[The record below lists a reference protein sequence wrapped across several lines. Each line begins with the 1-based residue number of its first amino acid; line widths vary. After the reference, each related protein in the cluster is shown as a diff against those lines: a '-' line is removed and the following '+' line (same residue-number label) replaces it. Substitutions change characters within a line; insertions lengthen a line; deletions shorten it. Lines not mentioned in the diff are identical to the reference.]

1 MSPRRRPRGR
11 IHKNI
16 VGLVLTTILLAVNG
30 PVIVS
35 VAAGVIHNY
44 VINTKAYKVKYG
56 HWVTLHLEAKY
67 KINAI
72 HSALLYTGKVL
83 IVAGSGNNLGNFR
96 AGRFKS
102 MIYNPANNT
111 FKLIHT
117 PSDLFCSGHTFL
129 PDGKLLIAGGTARYE
144 VLATAVKRAAGVLLL
159 DDQSPNGLP
168 FKVPAGTKLES
179 PTGLMYVT
187 TVGVTI
193 NPAIKRT
200 RRVGRRRVTTVTES
214 QTPTWVHAIKRGKRA
229 DIKEL
234 TQFRILGHYP
244 VDAQNFY
251 GVTNTLNMTQ
261 QTFWGSHKSYIFNP
275 ATESYEHV
283 SNLNIARWYPSLVG
297 LKNGEVLA
305 VSGLNEFGQMIQ
317 GQTEIFSEATKK
329 WTLTPKLTRVFPT
342 YPALFLMPDGN
353 LFFSGSNAG
362 YGSATVG
369 RTPGIWNLTTNGFT
383 DILGLKNPNDTETS
397 ASVLLPPAQAQKYMI
412 IGGGGVGQSNKATA
426 RTAIVD
432 LNDKKPHWTPGPSLP
447 EPTRY
452 PSVVILPDNKVL
464 ITGGSRYYRG
474 ELGSDILTCHI
485 YNPATNKISALAS
498 PTIGRDYHSEA
509 LLLPDGRIITLGG
522 NPLFGDKTDSIQGY
536 FQQDI
541 EIYSPPY
548 LYHGARP
555 KITGG
560 PRAIT
565 RGETVRFSTPNASLI
580 QGARLIAPGASTHV
594 TNTVQR
600 SIELSVVRD
609 GDSILVTIPTN
620 EGLVPSDWY
629 MLFVT
634 NPAGTPSTAYWVH
647 VD

>member
-1 MSPRRRPRGR
+1 MTLLLSG
-11 IHKNI
+11 
-16 VGLVLTTILLAVNG
+16 VLLAVNG
-30 PVIVS
+30 PLVVS
-35 VAAGVIHNY
+35 FAAGLIHNY
-44 VINTKAYKVKYG
+44 VINTKAYKEKYG
-56 HWVTLHLEAKY
+56 HWITLNLAAKY
-67 KINAI
+67 KINAV

-83 IVAGSGNNLGNFR
+83 IVAGSGNNVGNFN

-102 MIYNPANNT
+102 MVYNPANNT
-111 FKLIHT
+111 FKMIHT
-117 PSDLFCSGHTFL
+117 PSDMFCGGHTYL

-144 VLATAVKRAAGVLLL
+144 VLAPKYAAGVLLIT
-159 DDQSPNGLP
+159 DQSPNGSP
-168 FKVPAGTKLES
+168 FNLPAGTKLES
-179 PTGLMYVT
+179 PTGKMYVT
-187 TVGVTI
+187 TVGVTVK
-193 NPAIKRT
+193 PAAKLVK
-200 RRVGRRRVTTVTES
+200 RVGRRKVTTVSES
-214 QTPTWVHAIKRGKRA
+214 EVETWVHALKKGKSSDVRN
-229 DIKEL
+229 L

-244 VDAQNFY
+244 VGASNFF
-251 GVTNTLNMTQ
+251 GETNTLNMTQ
-261 QTFWGSHKSYIFNP
+261 QTFWGSKKSYIFNP
-275 ATESYEHV
+275 ATETYQRV
-283 SNLNIARWYPSLVG
+283 SNLNLARWYPSLVG
-297 LKNGEVLA
+297 LENGKVLA
-305 VSGLNEFGQMIQ
+305 VSGLGEFGQMIQ
-317 GQTEIFSEATKK
+317 GQTEEYTPATRK

-362 YGSATVG
+362 FGAPTVG
-369 RTPGIWNLTTNGFT
+369 RTPGIWNLQTNAFT
-383 DILGLKNPNDTETS
+383 DILGLKDPKDTETS

-412 IGGGGVGQSNKATA
+412 IGGGGVGDSKKSTG
-426 RTAIVD
+426 RTAVVN

-452 PSVVILPDNKVL
+452 ASVVIMPDNKVL

-474 ELGSDILTCHI
+474 EFGSDILTCHI
-485 YNPATNKISALAS
+485 YNPATNKLSSLAS
-498 PTIGRDYHSEA
+498 PSIGRDYHSEA

-522 NPLFGDKTDSIQGY
+522 NPLFGNKTDTTAGY
-536 FQQDI
+536 FQQEI

-560 PRAIT
+560 PRQLT
-565 RGETVRFSTPNASLI
+565 RGETVSFSTPNSALI
-580 QGARLIAPGASTHV
+580 QGARLIAPSASTHV

-600 SIELSVVRD
+600 SIELSVVRE
-609 GDSILVTIPTN
+609 GKSILVTIPTG